1 MDQNKDK
8 DNKNLEVKRIIL
20 LYAVPLVILVI
31 ILLSIV
37 SIIYPT
43 YNNIVSYNNKI
54 SYYNGQNSNLNS
66 RINILKSYSSNEGK
80 SKLKNYLAKLNTII
94 PNNLQFILTSA
105 QVQSIGQN
113 AGLTFSN
120 LSTAQLPKSFTQQ
133 VTIPGLSSNV
143 TPNSVYISFT
153 GDYAQLEGYISSLMS
168 NKILF
173 TINNFLYKGDVFKG
187 GNLSIP
193 NQMSLN
199 VTFYSS
205 PDSSDHTYT
214 GGLISESQINKLLS
228 NFK

>member
-8 DNKNLEVKRIIL
+8 NNKNLEIKRVIL
-20 LYAVPLVILVI
+20 LYAVPIVILVI
-31 ILLSIV
+31 IILSIV
-37 SIIYPT
+37 FLIYPT
-43 YNNIVSYNNKI
+43 YNNVVSYNNEI
-54 SYYNGQNSNLNS
+54 SYYNSQNNSLNS
-66 RINILKSYSSNEGK
+66 KINILKGYSSSDGK

-113 AGLTFSN
+113 SGLTFSN

-143 TPNSVYISFT
+143 TPNNVYVSFT
-153 GDYAQLEGYISSLMS
+153 GNYAQLETYISNLV
-168 NKILF
+168 NNNILF
-173 TINNFLYKGDVFKG
+173 TINDFLYKGNVFG
-187 GNLSIP
+187 GSNLSNP
-193 NQMSLN
+193 NKMSLN

-205 PDSSDHTYT
+205 PDSLDHTYS
-214 GGLISESQINKLLS
+214 GGLISESSLNKVLA